1 MSEQENIVATL
12 TGFSI
17 DKLLNTVD
25 LIEEVVGRNGLRH
38 GDKLALDF
46 CKQSRLPRMN
56 AIQLVQCLGKAVNRK
71 MLLLNPDE
79 GEQERPSIIH

>member
-1 MSEQENIVATL
+1 MNDQERAVAIL

-25 LIEEVVGRNGLRH
+25 LIEGIVGRNGMKH
-38 GDKLALDF
+38 GDKMALEF
-46 CKQSRLPRMN
+46 CKASYLPRMN
-56 AIQLVQCLGKAVNRK
+56 AMELMQCLGKAVNRK
-71 MLLLNPDE
+71 MLLMNPDE

>member
-1 MSEQENIVATL
+1 MNEQDRAVAVL
-12 TGFSI
+12 IGFSI

-25 LIEEVVGRNGLRH
+25 FIEEVVGRNGIRH
-38 GDKLALDF
+38 GDKLALEF
-46 CKQSRLPRMN
+46 CKRHALPRMN
-56 AIQLVQCLGKAVNRK
+56 AMQLVQCLGKAVNRK